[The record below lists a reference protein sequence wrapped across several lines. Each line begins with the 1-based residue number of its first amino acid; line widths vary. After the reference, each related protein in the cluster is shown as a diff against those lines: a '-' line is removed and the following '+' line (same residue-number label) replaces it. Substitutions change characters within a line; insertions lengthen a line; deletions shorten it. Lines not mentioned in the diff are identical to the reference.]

1 MRDAR
6 LRKVWLKNVSLGV
19 TPSVRVVETAQSKG
33 MGRTAVNGGGGG
45 DWEAEVSSSSMKIKN
60 CEICG
65 EGGYKSFQFGK

>member
-45 DWEAEVSSSSMKIKN
+45 D
-60 CEICG
+60 
-65 EGGYKSFQFGK
+65 